1 MKLYD
6 KIDIKIIKQFTIF
19 TIYNHPHYSTKTYY
33 FNETP
38 TILHNQQHK
47 NNNNNNLLF
56 ILFRLKV
63 STLFLLK
70 LSIFTLQTY
79 Y

>member
-1 MKLYD
+1 MKIYD
-6 KIDIKIIKQFTIF
+6 KIDIKLIKQFTIF
-19 TIYNHPHYSTKTYY
+19 TIYNHPHFSTKTYY

-38 TILHNQQHK
+38 TILHYQKHK
-47 NNNNNNLLF
+47 NNNKNLLF

-63 STLFLLK
+63 FTLFLLK
-70 LSIFTLQTY
+70 LTIFTLQTY